1 MWLSNKK
8 QQTKID
14 DNYSSWLG
22 IPFGGP
28 QRSIWGQL
36 LLNTFLVDL
45 FRIVKDID
53 IASNASKMHLTLALV
68 ACFKNNHFERDALVS
83 TNKHLNI
90 KIGDYTIGSSEWV
103 VKIDVNLNF
112 NNPKSE
118 LRKKVEKYKNICI
131 S

>member
-1 MWLSNKK
+1 MVD
-8 QQTKID
+8 I
-14 DNYSSWLG
+14 
-22 IPFGGP
+22 
-28 QRSIWGQL
+28 
-36 LLNTFLVDL
+36 FL
-45 FRIVKDID
+45 IVKDID

-83 TNKHLNI
+83 TNKLLNI

-112 NNPKSE
+112 NNHKSE